1 LRHIFRVSLTA
12 FFVLALGCTATAQ
25 VAILQIRVV
34 EGEGA
39 VHAPGSRGTRPLT
52 VEVTDETGKPVEGAA
67 VSFHLPEE
75 GPGGV
80 FANGMRTE
88 VAVTDSHGHASVHGL
103 QLNRAPGRFQIRIV
117 ASKEQARAGMVSFQY
132 IAEPGSGAAAT
143 TAGSSHG
150 YRKWI
155 VVALLAGGGAA
166 AGILAARS
174 GGAPAPTA
182 PPAPAPVIITVGI
195 PVVSAPGPGTPP
207 TIGAPIITVGKP

>member
-1 LRHIFRVSLTA
+1 MHRVGVCSA
-12 FFVLALGCTATAQ
+12 AAFVLAFSSTAAAQ

-39 VHAPGSRGTRPLT
+39 VHAPGSRGARPLT

-88 VAVTDSHGHASVHGL
+88 VAVTDSRGHASAHGL
-103 QLNRAPGRFQIRIV
+103 QFNRASGRFQIRIV

-132 IAEPGSGAAAT
+132 IAGPGSGAEVA

-150 YRKWI
+150 YRKWV

-166 AGILAARS
+166 AGILAAGRS
-174 GGAPAPTA
+174 GNTPAAAPATPLPTIA
-182 PPAPAPVIITVGI
+182 LTI
-195 PVVSAPGPGTPP
+195 GTP
-207 TIGAPIITVGKP
+207 IVTVGKP

>member
-1 LRHIFRVSLTA
+1 VVHSVRVCSA
-12 FFVLALGCTATAQ
+12 AAFVLALSSTAAAQ
-25 VAILQIRVV
+25 VAILQIRVI

-39 VHAPGSRGTRPLT
+39 VHAPGSRSTRPLT

-67 VSFHLPEE
+67 ISVHLPEE

-103 QLNRAPGRFQIRIV
+103 QLNRAPGPFQIRIV

-143 TAGSSHG
+143 AGSSHG
-150 YRKWI
+150 YRKWM
-155 VVALLAGGGAA
+155 VLAVLAGGGAA
-166 AGILAARS
+166 AGILAAGKS
-174 GGAPAPTA
+174 GGT
-182 PPAPAPVIITVGI
+182 PAPAAASVPPATV
-195 PVVSAPGPGTPP
+195 PTVTL
-207 TIGAPIITVGKP
+207 TIGAPAITVGKP

>member
-1 LRHIFRVSLTA
+1 VSVTRVCSA
-12 FFVLALGCTATAQ
+12 AAFVLALSGTAAAQ

-39 VHAPGSRGTRPLT
+39 VHAPGSRGARALT

-80 FANGMRTE
+80 FTNSMRTE
-88 VAVTDSHGHASVHGL
+88 VAVTDSHGRAGVHGL

-132 IAEPGSGAAAT
+132 ITGPGSGAAAP
-143 TAGSSHG
+143 TAAGSHG

-166 AGILAARS
+166 AGILAAGKS
-174 GGAPAPTA
+174 GSTPAAAPATPL
-182 PPAPAPVIITVGI
+182 PMITL
-195 PVVSAPGPGTPP
+195 
-207 TIGAPIITVGKP
+207 TIGAPAITVGKP